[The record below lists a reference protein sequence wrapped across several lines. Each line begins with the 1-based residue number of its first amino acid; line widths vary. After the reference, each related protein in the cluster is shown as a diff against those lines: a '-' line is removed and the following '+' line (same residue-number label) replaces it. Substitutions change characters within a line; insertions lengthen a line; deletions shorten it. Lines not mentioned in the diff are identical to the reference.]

1 LETFTFVLS
10 SNSNGVFSRYDFHRG
25 VDIPA
30 PLGTPVYAIDDGVV
44 RIAGVHPD
52 YSDPVVQVCW
62 LVEVPVYGLGN

>member
-1 LETFTFVLS
+1 M
-10 SNSNGVFSRYDFHRG
+10 VFKKISSRYDFHRG

-44 RIAGVHPD
+44 RIAGVHSS

-62 LVEVPVYGLGN
+62 LVKVPGYRLSS